1 MRLTAG
7 RSSRANSGHF
17 SLSVISDTPVRL
29 PLGRL
34 RLVTNPAPS
43 GSPDMNTIGLVGAAC
58 CTALAG
64 EVPTAKIKLSL
75 RPARSA
81 ARSRKRSIAI
91 FAKAVLDYDV
101 FSFD

>member
-17 SLSVISDTPVRL
+17 SLSVICDTPVRL

-43 GSPDMNTIGLVGAAC
+43 GSPDKNMIGLVGAAC
-58 CTALAG
+58 CTALVEGADG
-64 EVPTAKIKLSL
+64 QDQVKLEACKVGGKIEQTFY
-75 RPARSA
+75 P
-81 ARSRKRSIAI
+81 I
-91 FAKAVLDYDV
+91 FAKAILDYDV
-101 FSFD
+101 F